1 MKPCCPACRSRD
13 VEDLGRKFP
22 VYPMGCVSTLGFP
35 LVFLHQGQIP
45 HDLRCRE
52 YGREFKWRSRLAKL
66 NLAGVVGLLLL
77 FVFGILKFF
86 VFGW

>member
-1 MKPCCPACRSRD
+1 MKPCCPACRSGD
-13 VEDLGRKFP
+13 VEDLGRKYP

-35 LVFLHQGQIP
+35 LSFLHQGQIP

-52 YGREFKWRSRLAKL
+52 CGREFKRRSRLAKL
-66 NLAGVVGLLLL
+66 NLAAVVGLLLL